1 MRSSFLGKQIGI
13 WLTSL
18 SGVGLAMLLTACG
31 GSGSSSADAAKT
43 LSITGTTSTGA
54 ALAGATLDARCANGT
69 TGSATSAQDGTY
81 TVQISGGTLP
91 CMLRATGTDVN
102 GDPITLHSIADVGTT
117 TTNVTPLTQWILT
130 AATSASG
137 TTPNDA
143 FATFASSTTQS
154 SLSKDKLTDA
164 KQVVANAAAAVATA
178 GGQGVNLT
186 TIDPLS
192 DSFKVGSDNDKIID
206 ALVAALK
213 TNATSAKI
221 SEVIASLSNSISTA
235 VKNNPSNVSAA
246 ISEASSKAA
255 SVVSKPFAIANCPA
269 AQNVRYRIVGVGGG
283 TALTEVSNFGTSS
296 SNLLSGTMVA
306 KWEGDTASE
315 TDTVTFDATNP
326 CKFTVQPPGSSLITA
341 AFAPSGIFVAQDA
354 GGASSNAGIGIG
366 FPEQTIALSELAGTW
381 NALEFSKEGSGWGN
395 FQIVFTLDGVG
406 NFSNVQECSGFT
418 ASNTC
423 TSAVNPPKTLVA
435 NPKGGFD
442 VTTGSTSSD
451 RVFAFRSASGTLML
465 AVARSNGG
473 LIIATPQTT
482 LTSHPKDFTSV
493 GYFVTA
499 SANSGSSSLY
509 TQFHSYTMQITE
521 SASDNASQTWLR
533 SLYDGTTD
541 NLSQVDY
548 LNVPRQGLR
557 SRPSVTYT
565 RTGTNSSTTTHATIS
580 LPVKGAGFVASIST
594 SATATTPFMTLSV
607 NK

>member
-1 MRSSFLGKQIGI
+1 MRSSFLGKQIDI

-117 TTNVTPLTQWILT
+117 TTNVTPLTEMVIA
-130 AATSASG
+130 AATGATVG
-137 TTPNDA
+137 TPTDA
-143 FATFASSTTQS
+143 FATFAKNKDTQNA
-154 SLSKDKLTDA
+154 LGKDKLTDA
-164 KQVVANAAAAVATA
+164 KQVVANTAAAVARA

-192 DSFKVGSDNDKIID
+192 DSFKVGSENDKIID
-206 ALVAALK
+206 VLVEALK
-213 TNATSAKI
+213 KNATSAKI

-235 VKNNPSNVSAA
+235 VKAHPADVNAA
-246 ISEASSKAA
+246 TSEASSKAA
-255 SVVSKPFAIANCPA
+255 SVVSNPFAIANCPA

-283 TALTEVSNFGTSS
+283 TGLTEVSNFGTSG
-296 SNLLSGTMVA
+296 NLSGTMVVN
-306 KWEGDTASE
+306 WERDNTTE
-315 TDTVTFDATNP
+315 TDTVTFDQANP

-354 GGASSNAGIGIG
+354 GSASSNAGIAIG

-395 FQIVFTLDGVG
+395 FQSVFTLDGVG
-406 NFSNVQECSGFT
+406 NFSNVQNCTGITTS
-418 ASNTC
+418 STC
-423 TSAVNPPKTLVA
+423 TPVVNPPKTLVA
-435 NPKGGFD
+435 NSKGGFD
-442 VTTGSTSSD
+442 VTADGKSYD

-465 AVARSNGG
+465 AVAMSNGG

-482 LTSHPKDFTSV
+482 LTSHPVDFTSV
-493 GYFVTA
+493 GYYVSA
-499 SANSGSSSLY
+499 SPYSTNPPNLETG
-509 TQFHSYTMQITE
+509 FHSYTMKVT
-521 SASDNASQTWLR
+521 ASDDASQTWSR
-533 SLYDGTTD
+533 SMSDGSPVSQTFTDSLNIPRPGLYYRAKA
-541 NLSQVDY
+541 S
-548 LNVPRQGLR
+548 
-557 SRPSVTYT
+557 SV
-565 RTGTNSSTTTHATIS
+565 SMKI
-580 LPVKGAGFVASIST
+580 KGAGVSVGIST
-594 SATATTPFMTLSV
+594 SATATTPFMNLSV
-607 NK
+607 NN